1 MAKAA
6 SKKSSKQIE
15 SLDLE
20 ELAAHLC
27 GLQDKDDYDISD
39 LDDGLMEKYD
49 ISFEQFEKLMR
60 VLWPMVDLG
69 VSPLTNSVFIGF
81 THKEGANGMWLA
93 KRDFTSEFIGNA
105 IQWASEGTPPAVG
118 KTFVKTITVGGK
130 PEFEFHI
137 KNVQGT
143 VSKKG

>member
-39 LDDGLMEKYD
+39 LDD
-49 ISFEQFEKLMR
+49 
-60 VLWPMVDLG
+60 
-69 VSPLTNSVFIGF
+69 
-81 THKEGANGMWLA
+81 
-93 KRDFTSEFIGNA
+93 A
-105 IQWASEGTPPAVG
+105 I
-118 KTFVKTITVGGK
+118 
-130 PEFEFHI
+130 
-137 KNVQGT
+137 NV
-143 VSKKG
+143 